1 MEQAL
6 LARPAV
12 HSAMAPDRSKPTDW
26 RGGSATLASPQAT
39 PFSHSQAI
47 LWFTFSSVSTPGVS
61 EYYGFTDSTI
71 DLLLAWGPIGG
82 ILFQPAAT
90 ALLSTSQSDGLGL
103 RASMR
108 VAGFMSLLCAALRLL
123 PSLVRDVLRRRH
135 AAATAAVLSLAQ
147 LLNAAAGPFL
157 MSGCSTL
164 AETYFPPHRRGTATA
179 LAYSGG
185 NAGQLLAFVIGP
197 AAIDDRAAN
206 VSYLGPMS
214 HLGHVGY
221 LGPVSHL
228 GHVGYL
234 RPVGYLGPACAH
246 LVVSPCPTYSTR
258 CTHLR
263 ASNRSVW
270 NECYGM
276 LRPTPRVPYPFPKC
290 NLNVPHVPPTPKR
303 KPRTLQPLPPPH

>member
-12 HSAMAPDRSKPTDW
+12 HSATAPDRSKPTDW
-26 RGGSATLASPQAT
+26 YVLALFVALGANQVCVCVRRGASATLASPQAT
-39 PFSHSQAI
+39 PFSHSQVI
-47 LWFTFSSVSTPGVS
+47 LWFTFSSVSTPGVL

-108 VAGFMSLLCAALRLL
+108 VAGFLSLLCAALRLL
-123 PSLVRDVLRRRH
+123 PSLVRDMLRRRH

-206 VSYLGPMS
+206 VSYLGPVS

-221 LGPVSHL
+221 LGPVR
-228 GHVGYL
+228 YL

-246 LVVSPCPTYSTR
+246 LVVSPCPTDSTR

-263 ASNRSVW
+263 ASNHKQSRCPLST
-270 NECYGM
+270 
-276 LRPTPRVPYPFPKC
+276 LRC
-290 NLNVPHVPPTPKR
+290 
-303 KPRTLQPLPPPH
+303 PL